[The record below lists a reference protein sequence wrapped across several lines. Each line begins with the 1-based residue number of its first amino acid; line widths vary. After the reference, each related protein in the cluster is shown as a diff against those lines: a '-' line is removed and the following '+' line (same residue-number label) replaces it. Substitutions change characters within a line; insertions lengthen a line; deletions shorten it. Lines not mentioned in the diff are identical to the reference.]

1 MPFCREKYNIGS
13 WNVSAFVF
21 FLLPALSQYMNKGF
35 FLLSVWF
42 IVLSG
47 PLDPPVVGL
56 LLTLAQLAHLRPVA
70 ATKAVVATE
79 L

>member
-1 MPFCREKYNIGS
+1 M
-13 WNVSAFVF
+13 FVF
-21 FLLPALSQYMNKGF
+21 FLLPALSQYVNKGF

-56 LLTLAQLAHLRPVA
+56 LTLAQLAHLRPVA